1 MSPIDRCAVAF
12 ATHGC
17 DFASALERNYQQ
29 GFVFS
34 TPDFFIMGRELNGG
48 WFIEGMAGEMARAW
62 SILPYPLPTIT
73 FARFDNNLRSVPLS
87 VVKRLTHHESPLVS

>member
-17 DFASALERNYQQ
+17 DFADALERNYQQ

-34 TPDFFIMGRELNGG
+34 TPDFFIMGRELDGG
-48 WFIEGMAGEMARAW
+48 WFIEGMAGDTSKAW
-62 SILPYPLPTIT
+62 SILPYELPYVT
-73 FARFDNNLRSVPLS
+73 FERFDNDLRRVAIGRL
-87 VVKRLTHHESPLVS
+87 KRLTYHEMAKTG